1 MDNEVDLWLDQV
13 CLING
18 SGSGLERRGRR
29 SAVTPE
35 WLYHCISVTSSEL
48 VPIGARRAQGS
59 TLGLLLVRW
68 KSSANYGI
76 SG

>member
-18 SGSGLERRGRR
+18 SGSGLGRRGRR